1 MSEQTRQYESILAG
15 GIRDFVQYKRAL
27 GCRYD
32 GDEKKLIL
40 LDRYLV
46 EQGVSRLDE
55 ITPDVLD
62 RFMSSRVRA
71 PSSFNNLLSTVRQLF
86 NWLVLHEHIGTSP
99 LRVESKRC
107 GPQLRPFLFD
117 KMQARRLID
126 AATNL
131 PDTSNARMRG
141 EIYSTI
147 FALLYALGLRVSEAT
162 RLRGSDIDF
171 EHKLLVIRQTKFN
184 KNRLVPFGP
193 HVENRLHQFLQ
204 QRERQLGRL
213 ETDHAVFTFS
223 KESQCSILST
233 TASWVFHKLV
243 IDLGLKANLGETEPH
258 LHCLRHS
265 FAVATLQRWYREG
278 IDPAERLLYLST
290 FLGHVSPASTAV
302 YLTITDELL
311 EAASQ
316 RYERFAA
323 PVLEEVKL

>member
-1 MSEQTRQYESILAG
+1 MSEQRRQYESNLAS
-15 GIRDFVQYKRAL
+15 GIRDFVRYKRAL
-27 GCRYD
+27 GCCYD
-32 GDEKKLIL
+32 GEEKKLIL

-46 EQGVSRLDE
+46 EKGISRLDE
-55 ITPDVLD
+55 ITPDVLN
-62 RFMSSRVRA
+62 RFMNSRVRT
-71 PSSFNNLLSTVRQLF
+71 PNSYNNLLSTVRQLF
-86 NWLVLHEHIGTSP
+86 NWLVLQERISTSP

-107 GPQLRPFLFD
+107 ETQLRPFLFD
-117 KMQARRLID
+117 KMQASLLLD
-126 AATNL
+126 SATNL

-171 EHKLLVIRQTKFN
+171 ENKLLVIRQTKFN

-213 ETDHAVFTFS
+213 KNDHAVFTFS
-223 KESQCSILST
+223 KASQCTVLPT
-233 TASWVFHKLV
+233 TVSWVFHKLV
-243 IDLGLKANLGETEPH
+243 IDLGLKAAPGETAPH

-265 FAVATLQRWYREG
+265 FAVATLARWYREG

-311 EAASQ
+311 QAASQ
-316 RYERFAA
+316 RYESFVT
-323 PVLEEVKL
+323 PVLEEAKL